1 LVVVVVTAAAARSW
15 QVNQTGDLASLS
27 YLSEQQLAL
36 LSNLVKLRDA
46 LYSTEFRNL
55 LRSVTG
61 CGPLSGVKQDMSV
74 NTYRKGCHLLNH
86 DDVIGTR
93 RVSYILY
100 MPLPHYQLWQKEWG
114 GALELYP
121 VREGPDGVLEPEP
134 VPVKSVP
141 PAWNQFVF
149 FEVQPGRSFH
159 SVEEVVV
166 GEGDD
171 GWQRLSI
178 SGWFHAAQP
187 GEEGYEGEVA
197 QDLPS
202 SREQLVSARGGGAG
216 HLTRELLLLILC
228 LLSRP
233 PHQPNSSLTQS
244 RKKHHL
250 PQTHRY
256 R

>member
-1 LVVVVVTAAAARSW
+1 MA
-15 QVNQTGDLASLS
+15 
-27 YLSEQQLAL
+27 
-36 LSNLVKLRDA
+36 
-46 LYSTEFRNL
+46 
-55 LRSVTG
+55 
-61 CGPLSGVKQDMSV
+61 V

-100 MPLPHYQLWQKEWG
+100 MPLPHHRPWKKEWG

-121 VREGPDGVLEPEP
+121 VGEADGGSAGSATDEGIVLEPLP
-134 VPVKSVP
+134 VPSKSIP
-141 PAWNQFVF
+141 PAWNQFVL

-166 GEGDD
+166 DEGED
-171 GWQRLSI
+171 GAQRLSI

-202 SREQLVSARGGGAG
+202 SREQLVSARDGCFFVC
-216 HLTRELLLLILC
+216 C
-228 LLSRP
+228 LY
-233 PHQPNSSLTQS
+233 SSLFD
-244 RKKHHL
+244 HL
-250 PQTHRY
+250 DLHIDRVQVLP
-256 R
+256 